1 MNKNSIGLH
10 KFSRFFSGDDAV
22 RFLCTPR
29 ADCNDAA
36 AVAEG
41 KDKPF
46 ASTRSVQIA
55 TRACSYFSISRWL
68 CLHTLRADCNRSQ
81 HHAGQL
87 HPAFA
92 STRSVQI
99 ATTRSAR
106 TSPDVPLCLHT
117 LRADCNQHRQE
128 RATNY
133 SPLPPHAPCR
143 LQPSDVVIAVSFISF
158 ASTRSVQIATQ
169 ELRTAFARRIF
180 ASTRSVQ
187 IATIHTSAHLRAN
200 SNFASTRSVQIATAE
215 MHRMQYALFRTC
227 VELVDSFSVLN
238 KSMLR

>member
-117 LRADCNQHRQE
+117 LRADCNGRNAQ
-128 RATNY
+128 N
-133 SPLPPHAPCR
+133 CN
-143 LQPSDVVIAVSFISF
+143 
-158 ASTRSVQIATQ
+158 
-169 ELRTAFARRIF
+169 
-180 ASTRSVQ
+180 
-187 IATIHTSAHLRAN
+187 IH
-200 SNFASTRSVQIATAE
+200 F
-215 MHRMQYALFRTC
+215 FRTC